1 MDIAK
6 IVATSFSGRV
16 WFLLSALHIGG
27 DNILLCD
34 TQWYTG
40 VLLRA
45 SMPTE
50 ETVVNDA
57 FTLLYAAL

>member
-6 IVATSFSGRV
+6 IVATSFSGWV
-16 WFLLSALHIGG
+16 WSPLSALSIRG
-27 DNILLCD
+27 DNILLFD
-34 TQWYTG
+34 TRNYQWYTG

-50 ETVVNDA
+50 ETQ
-57 FTLLYAAL
+57 